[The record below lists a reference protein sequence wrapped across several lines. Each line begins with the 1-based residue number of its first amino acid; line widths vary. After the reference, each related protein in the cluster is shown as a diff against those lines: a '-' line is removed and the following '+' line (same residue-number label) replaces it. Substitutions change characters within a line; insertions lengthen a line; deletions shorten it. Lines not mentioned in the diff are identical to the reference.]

1 LKRAGGGSPCD
12 EHIFAQ
18 KNERNEEI
26 FRKPLRYFDIYA
38 IIAKMLIG
46 RKRPSSGRKS
56 MLVLEKV
63 VEALL
68 YYPKELAK
76 AIADLLGFKT
86 GPSK

>member
-1 LKRAGGGSPCD
+1 LKRASGVGAENRFYGNMYTR
-12 EHIFAQ
+12 Q
-18 KNERNEEI
+18 
-26 FRKPLRYFDIYA
+26 PLHYFDIYA
-38 IIAKMLIG
+38 IIARVLIG
-46 RKRPSSGRKS
+46 WKRPSSGRKS

-63 VEALL
+63 VEVLL